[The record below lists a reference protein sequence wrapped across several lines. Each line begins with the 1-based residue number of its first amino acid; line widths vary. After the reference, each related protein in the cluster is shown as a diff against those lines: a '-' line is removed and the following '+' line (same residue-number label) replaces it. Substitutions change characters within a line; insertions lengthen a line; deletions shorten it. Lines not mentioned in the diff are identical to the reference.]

1 MRFTAAISLAVS
13 LLTAT
18 AWAQVPAAQR
28 QAETRELLERVQRL
42 ESELADLRR
51 ELAERAAEEERQRL
65 AEAEQERRRQAEQ
78 KVAIQGAM
86 ERVSVDALIDGF
98 YSYNFNQP
106 EDGFNEL
113 RAYDRLD
120 RSLGLNQAAVVIEA
134 PTDAASGRR
143 LGARIDLMVGQATQ
157 TLQGGPGNEPRPEL
171 YRPLFQA
178 YGTYVAPLG
187 KGLTVDFGKWASSLG
202 LEGNYTQTQ
211 VNYSR
216 SLLFN
221 FLPFYHFGVRSR
233 YDFDDRWGAS
243 YWLVNGDGQSEDFNR
258 SPSHAGFLHW
268 NPHPRLSTNWS
279 YFGGNGNASRPAT
292 PGAGQ
297 GLHGLNL
304 DGKFHI
310 AYSQAVWQ
318 AARRLTLSAEAS
330 SVTFRER
337 SVSPPQTMLGGGA
350 MADIQ
355 LAPGWNL
362 GARFEAVSDRGGYY
376 SGTSQM
382 LREGTLTL
390 SRRLADGLLL
400 RYEVRQDRSNRPFF
414 LTDRPGELSSRQT
427 TMLLGVTYWTARD
440 GDW

>member
-1 MRFTAAISLAVS
+1 MLD
-13 LLTAT
+13 
-18 AWAQVPAAQR
+18 
-28 QAETRELLERVQRL
+28 RVERL
-42 ESELADLRR
+42 ESELAELRR
-51 ELAERAAEEERQRL
+51 ELADRAAEDERQRR
-65 AEAEQERRRQAEQ
+65 AEAEQKRRHQEDRQ
-78 KVAIQGAM
+78 VALKGAL

-106 EDGFNEL
+106 EDGYNAL

-134 PTDAASGRR
+134 PTDVAAGRR

-157 TLQGGPGNEPRPEL
+157 TLQGGLGNEPRPEL

-202 LEGNYTQTQ
+202 LEGNYTQEQ

-258 SPSHAGFLHW
+258 SPSHAGSLHW
-268 NPHPRLSTNWS
+268 TPHPRLSTNWS
-279 YFGGNGNASRPAT
+279 YFGGNGNASRPAM
-292 PGAGQ
+292 PGTGQ
-297 GLHGLNL
+297 GMHGLNL

-310 AYSQAVWQ
+310 AYSQAVWR
-318 AARRLTLSAEAS
+318 ASRRLTLAAEAS
-330 SVTFRER
+330 HVTFRER
-337 SVSPPQTMLGGGA
+337 SNSTPQTMLGGGA
-350 MADIQ
+350 TADIQ

-390 SRRLADGLLL
+390 SRRLADGLVL
-400 RYEVRQDRSNRPFF
+400 RYEVRQDRSNLPFF
-414 LTDRPGELSSRQT
+414 LTDRTGELSARQT
-427 TMLLGVTYWTARD
+427 TMLLGVTYWTARS